1 MSNRHWGVDYFF
13 PRFKFLTS
21 LRRTV
26 MSDFERVRQD
36 IKLSGDEHLIR
47 LESQLS
53 DDSFAMLT
61 GIFADLHNSSDE
73 ATEG

>member
-1 MSNRHWGVDYFF
+1 MSN
-13 PRFKFLTS
+13 
-21 LRRTV
+21 
-26 MSDFERVRQD
+26 FERVRQD

-47 LESQLS
+47 LESQL
-53 DDSFAMLT
+53 DDNALAMLT

>member
-1 MSNRHWGVDYFF
+1 
-13 PRFKFLTS
+13 
-21 LRRTV
+21 

-61 GIFADLHNSSDE
+61 GIFADLHNSSE
-73 ATEG
+73 EPTEG